1 MFRFAFAFLIAF
13 ALPVAAQQG
22 ILGNVTDASG
32 AAVPAANI
40 RILNTDTNA
49 ASLATTNSEGF
60 FTAPS
65 LPVGSYAVTAE
76 KTGFKKAVRNGITLQ
91 VDQRAQIDF
100 RGQAEH
106 LPEVS
111 GPRSA
116 ADNHQFRTDL
126 AAVGADCADAA
137 GLDVEAGH
145 FNTGE
150 HSHAV
155 LRGLCRESLDS
166 FFR

>member
-49 ASLATTNSEGF
+49 ASLTTTNGEGF

-65 LPVGSYAVTAE
+65 LPVGSYSVTAE
-76 KTGFKKAVRNGITLQ
+76 KTGFKKALRSGITLQ
-91 VDQRAQIDF
+91 VDQRAQVDLSRAADEELNELETDSRQVRIRMLRNKRLNIRSFIDPEHM
-100 RGQAEH
+100 QVVVAKH
-106 LPEVS
+106 LPQPPLVI
-111 GPRSA
+111 R
-116 ADNHQFRTDL
+116 R
-126 AAVGADCADAA
+126 VRR
-137 GLDVEAGH
+137 V
-145 FNTGE
+145 
-150 HSHAV
+150 
-155 LRGLCRESLDS
+155 
-166 FFR
+166 